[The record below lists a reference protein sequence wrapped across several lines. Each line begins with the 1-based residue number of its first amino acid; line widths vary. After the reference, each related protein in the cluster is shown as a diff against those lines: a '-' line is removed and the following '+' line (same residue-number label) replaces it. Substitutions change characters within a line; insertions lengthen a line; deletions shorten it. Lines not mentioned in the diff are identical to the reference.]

1 MRINHPTKNANDLG
15 PAWQNIAVK
24 RQKEN
29 GLELFRSRRHF
40 EEIKQPK
47 TLLKSDAKWRALHF
61 KKGRINVCYDL
72 SVQYK
77 MQKFT
82 FALSKRFRPKHNV
95 PVRENKLFIGTGSIL
110 AGDKSCVLPTEPHL
124 LKKKCPWTQSMTGGP
139 WTQSMKVVHGPSPKW
154 VHVLSSPVLTILCI
168 LSIINVSL
176 CLCVFKI
183 NQIAGR
189 FIVLF

>member
-1 MRINHPTKNANDLG
+1 MRINHPAKNANEVG
-15 PAWQNIAVK
+15 PAWQNNAEKSDIHG
-24 RQKEN
+24 QKEN

-124 LKKKCPWTQSMTGGP
+124 LKKS
-139 WTQSMKVVHGPSPKW
+139 VHGPSPWQGVHGPSPWKW
-154 VHVLSSPVLTILCI
+154 SMDPVQSG
-168 LSIINVSL
+168 SI
-176 CLCVFKI
+176 CCPH
-183 NQIAGR
+183 
-189 FIVLF
+189 LF